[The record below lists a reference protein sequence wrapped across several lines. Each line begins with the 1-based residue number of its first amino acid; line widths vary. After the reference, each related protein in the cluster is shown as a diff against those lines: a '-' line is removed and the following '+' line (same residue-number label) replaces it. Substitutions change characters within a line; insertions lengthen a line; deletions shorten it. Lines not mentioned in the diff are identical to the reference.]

1 MGDMVRKENIMA
13 EQKKASKKLFGLEL
27 SVIWYPL
34 VLVILIIAGI
44 IIDYIIKPSFMPRLI
59 NYEGGEVGTFLLIPL
74 IFGGYRCTKDAVEAT
89 ITKKKITAGMLV
101 VLSLIG
107 CIFCREFLSGALVSF
122 MMIIGEVLEDITMM
136 KTQNAVSELVKLVPH
151 KCRKL
156 IDGQFVEVSIKKV
169 KKGDIIQVQTGEKIA
184 VDGVITKGNAA
195 INEASITGESMPVDK
210 KPGDEVF
217 VGTLNESGVIEVQ
230 TEKLGGDTVL
240 GKIINTVKSAQDQ
253 KGNAQK
259 IADKFSEIFLP
270 LVLTVCVIV
279 GILTKNPIRVM
290 SVLVIACPCAL
301 MLATPTVVIAAV
313 GNAAKKGILVKGGD
327 AIESAAKI
335 NAICFDK
342 TGTITKGTPAV
353 LETYVAPGVDE
364 KTYYTAIA
372 MVEKNSS
379 HPIAKSIM
387 KYINAGNYI
396 DVNAIPN
403 AEYEMLFG
411 RGVRTRDGDD
421 TYEVSNKKCFED
433 IKEPATKEINDFIS
447 RNENKG
453 RTTMLVIKNGA
464 VIGGIS
470 VADEIRD
477 GIRETMQRFKK
488 LGIEHVVMLTG
499 DNEYTAKAI
508 CDEAGISEFK
518 ANLLPEQKL
527 DAIKELQAKGY
538 KVAMVGD
545 GVNDAPALVLA
556 DLGIAMGGAGTDVA
570 IESSKL
576 TLMSDN
582 ITMLPSAFALCQRAY
597 FMIKQNIIVFAV
609 CVNVIGVFL
618 SSLGF
623 LNPIAA
629 ALVHNCSSIFVVLNS
644 SRMLTWKYK
653 G

>member
-1 MGDMVRKENIMA
+1 MA
-13 EQKKASKKLFGLEL
+13 DKKQTKKLFGLDL
-27 SVIWYPL
+27 NVIWYPL
-34 VLVILIIAGI
+34 VLVLLIIIGLVL
-44 IIDYIIKPSFMPRLI
+44 DYIIKPSWIPRVT
-59 NYEGGEVGTFLLIPL
+59 NYEGHDVGTFLLIPL
-74 IFGGYRCTKDAVEAT
+74 IFGGFRCTKDAVEAT
-89 ITKKKITAGMLV
+89 IKKKKVTAGMLV

-107 CIFCREFLSGALVSF
+107 CIYCAEYASGALVAF

-136 KTQNAVSELVKLVPH
+136 KTQNAVAELVKLVPH

-156 IDGQFVEVSIKKV
+156 VDGQFVEVSIKKV
-169 KKGDIIQVQTGEKIA
+169 RKGDIIQVQTGEKIA

-210 KPGDEVF
+210 KVGDEVF

-253 KGNAQK
+253 KSNAQK
-259 IADKFSEIFLP
+259 VADKFSEVFLP
-270 LVLTVCVIV
+270 LVLLVCVIV
-279 GILTKNPIRVM
+279 WFATHNLIRVM

-327 AIESAAKI
+327 AIEASAKI
-335 NAICFDK
+335 NAI
-342 TGTITKGTPAV
+342 
-353 LETYVAPGVDE
+353 APGVSE
-364 KTYYTAIA
+364 EEYYSAIA
-372 MVEKNSS
+372 IAEKNSS
-379 HPIAKSIM
+379 HPLGKAIM
-387 KYINAGNYI
+387 KYVNSTGKI
-396 DVNAIPN
+396 DVSAIPN
-403 AEYEMLFG
+403 AEYEMLVG
-411 RGVRTRDGDD
+411 RGVRTNHDGNV
-421 TYEVSNKKCFED
+421 YEVSNKKCLADAKEGVTDEVNAF
-433 IKEPATKEINDFIS
+433 IKN
-447 RNENKG
+447 NESKG
-453 RTTMLVIKNGA
+453 RTTMLVVKNA
-464 VIGGIS
+464 KVLGGIS
-470 VADEIRD
+470 VADEIREN
-477 GIRETMQRFKK
+477 IKTTMQQFKK
-488 LGIEHVVMLTG
+488 LGIEHIVMLTG

-527 DAIKELQAKGY
+527 DAIKDLQAKGY

-582 ITMLPSAFALCQRAY
+582 IAMLPTAFALCQRAY
-597 FMIKQNIIVFAV
+597 HMILQNIIIFAV
-609 CVNVIGVFL
+609 IVNVVGVFL

-629 ALVHNCSSIFVVLNS
+629 AIVHNASSIFVVLNS

>member
-1 MGDMVRKENIMA
+1 M
-13 EQKKASKKLFGLEL
+13 
-27 SVIWYPL
+27 
-34 VLVILIIAGI
+34 
-44 IIDYIIKPSFMPRLI
+44 
-59 NYEGGEVGTFLLIPL
+59 
-74 IFGGYRCTKDAVEAT
+74 
-89 ITKKKITAGMLV
+89 
-101 VLSLIG
+101 
-107 CIFCREFLSGALVSF
+107 
-122 MMIIGEVLEDITMM
+122 
-136 KTQNAVSELVKLVPH
+136 
-151 KCRKL
+151 
-156 IDGQFVEVSIKKV
+156 
-169 KKGDIIQVQTGEKIA
+169 
-184 VDGVITKGNAA
+184 
-195 INEASITGESMPVDK
+195 
-210 KPGDEVF
+210 
-217 VGTLNESGVIEVQ
+217 
-230 TEKLGGDTVL
+230 
-240 GKIINTVKSAQDQ
+240 
-253 KGNAQK
+253 
-259 IADKFSEIFLP
+259 
-270 LVLTVCVIV
+270 
-279 GILTKNPIRVM
+279 
-290 SVLVIACPCAL
+290 
-301 MLATPTVVIAAV
+301 
-313 GNAAKKGILVKGGD
+313 
-327 AIESAAKI
+327 
-335 NAICFDK
+335 
-342 TGTITKGTPAV
+342 